1 MQKNTKEITKI
12 KKIRK
17 NHVTGE
23 DFRLSGW
30 LAGGSERPRSTKK
43 KSRKIKEIRKIM
55 YLSHFFDPIPKNLQ
69 KITTV
74 CQNGGGA
81 LWSRSILA
89 DSRDF
94 LKVLGYGVEKV

>member
-30 LAGGSERPRSTKK
+30 LAGGSERPRSKK
-43 KSRKIKEIRKIM
+43 KKKEKSRKIMEIREIM
-55 YLSHFFDPIPKNLQ
+55 YLSHVFDPIPKNL
-69 KITTV
+69 
-74 CQNGGGA
+74 
-81 LWSRSILA
+81 
-89 DSRDF
+89 
-94 LKVLGYGVEKV
+94 